1 MNLRQLLKA
10 DFGIEVLVQGG
21 TGLADDPFIIEPC
34 SATDATRTQL
44 NLLRGLERGRGEL
57 WRLLEAKP
65 VAPAVQ
71 RLRIKT
77 VLFTPDEII
86 NETRGYYFDVSR
98 VDGIPDAG
106 TPLTEWEDPRTTF
119 FAVYQIG
126 WLHFDRATP
135 NNPSKD
141 VLDTSLHYSSV
152 GAKATIYMYDSAD
165 PFTRE
170 RSREECRAKELES
183 VCDEIRAIQP
193 NLEAP
198 WRFEIAGPFA
208 FQAFLSG
215 ENITIA
221 GIAVLDRLFLKLRL
235 TFFDDSKMR
244 ELMHETVQDVVRLAQ
259 TAGAG
264 SPRASHARH

>member
-21 TGLADDPFIIEPC
+21 TGLADDPFVIEPC

-44 NLLRGLERGRGEL
+44 NLLPGLERGRGGL
-57 WRLLEAKP
+57 WRLLEAGP

-77 VLFTPDEII
+77 VLFTRDEII
-86 NETRGYYFDVSR
+86 NETRGYYFDVSQ
-98 VDGIPDAG
+98 VDGVPDAG
-106 TPLTEWEDPRTTF
+106 TPLIEWEDPRTTF
-119 FAVYQIG
+119 SATYQIG
-126 WLHFDRATP
+126 WLHFDRATA
-135 NNPSKD
+135 NDESKH

-152 GAKATIYMYDSAD
+152 AAKATIYIYDSAD
-165 PFTRE
+165 RLTRAH
-170 RSREECRAKELES
+170 SAAECRAKELES

-198 WRFEIAGPFA
+198 GSVQIAEPFA
-208 FQAFLSG
+208 FQAFLSD
-215 ENITIA
+215 EAMTIA
-221 GIAVLDRLFLKLRL
+221 GIAVLERVFLKLRL
-235 TFFDDSKMR
+235 TFLDDPKMR
-244 ELMHETVQDVVRLAQ
+244 ELMQETAQDVVRLAQ

-264 SPRASHARH
+264 SARASHARH